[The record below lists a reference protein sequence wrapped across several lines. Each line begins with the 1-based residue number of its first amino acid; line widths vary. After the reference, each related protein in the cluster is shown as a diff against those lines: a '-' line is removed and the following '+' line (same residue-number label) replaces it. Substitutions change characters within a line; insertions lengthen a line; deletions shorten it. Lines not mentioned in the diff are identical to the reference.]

1 MSFKFCLLAFV
12 MMIASPAWANWTK
25 VAESEN
31 KLEIYIDLR
40 TVHKDGNNRK
50 VWQLTNYPT
59 PQFANGQELLSI
71 RARYEFDCKH
81 DKRRS
86 LTATAFTE
94 LFAGGKSVG
103 TEDVIGDWKDIPPDS
118 VVWDTMKRVC
128 KAPAR

>member
-1 MSFKFCLLAFV
+1 MKTYLALIFIL
-12 MMIASPAWANWTK
+12 IANPVSADWTK

-31 KLEIYIDLR
+31 KLEIYIDLQ

-86 LTATAFTE
+86 LTATAFAE
-94 LFAGGKSVG
+94 LFAGGKSIG

-118 VVWDTMKRVC
+118 VVWTTMKRVC